1 MIRSLV
7 TKLTGLI
14 AERSHSPRKKYAVPV
29 KLWFERESGRLVHT
43 STADGLFM
51 NGQTVDMSKTGIGIL
66 VPSIRMKE
74 HYLVGQDRLVNVEI
88 DLPREKVRMQVVG
101 RRYERESI
109 HDSVERYIVGMEIA
123 NISDYD
129 REVYENFLRY
139 GVGRHR
145 AAKPGLEMG
154 GN

>member
-7 TKLTGLI
+7 NKLTGLI
-14 AERSHSPRKKYAVPV
+14 AERSHSPRKKYAAPV
-29 KLWFERESGRLVHT
+29 KLWFERESGRLIHT

-51 NGQTVDMSKTGIGIL
+51 TGQTIDLSKTGIGIM
-66 VPSIRMKE
+66 VSGIRMKE
-74 HYLVGQDRLVNVEI
+74 HYIVGQERVLNVEI

-109 HDSVERYIVGMEIA
+109 HDSVERYIVGMEIVS
-123 NISDYD
+123 ISDYD
-129 REVYENFLRY
+129 REVYDHFIRF
-139 GVGRHR
+139 GAKRRR
-145 AAKPGLEMG
+145 AANPGLEMG

>member
-14 AERSHSPRKKYAVPV
+14 AERSHSPRKKYAAPV
-29 KLWFERESGRLVHT
+29 KMWFERESGRLIHT

-51 NGQTVDMSKTGIGIL
+51 NGQTVDMSKTGVGIM
-66 VPSIRMKE
+66 VSGIRMKE
-74 HYLVGQDRLVNVEI
+74 HYIVGQDRVLNLEI

-109 HDSVERYIVGMEIA
+109 HDSIERYIVGMEIVQ
-123 NISDYD
+123 ISDYD

-139 GVGRHR
+139 GVNRRR

>member
-14 AERSHSPRKKYAVPV
+14 AARSHSPRKKYAVPV
-29 KLWFERESGRLVHT
+29 KMWFERESGRLIHT
-43 STADGLFM
+43 STADGLYM
-51 NGQTVDMSKTGIGIL
+51 SGETVDMSKTGIGII
-66 VPSIRMKE
+66 VSSIRMNE
-74 HYLVGQDRLVNVEI
+74 HYLVGQDRVLNIEI

-109 HDSVERYIVGMEIA
+109 HDSTERYVVGMEIV
-123 NISDYD
+123 NISDVD

-139 GVGRHR
+139 GAKRRR
-145 AAKPGLEMG
+145 AANPGLEMG

>member
-29 KLWFERESGRLVHT
+29 KMWFERESGRLIHT

-51 NGQTVDMSKTGIGIL
+51 NGQTVDLSKTGIGIL
-66 VPSIRMKE
+66 VSSIRMKE
-74 HYLVGQDRLVNVEI
+74 HYLVGQNRVLNVEI
-88 DLPREKVRMQVVG
+88 DLPREKVRMQVIG
-101 RRYERESI
+101 RRYERECI
-109 HDSVERYIVGMEIA
+109 HDSVERYIVGMEIVG
-123 NISDYD
+123 ISDVD
-129 REVYENFLRY
+129 REVYEHFLRF
-139 GVGRHR
+139 G
-145 AAKPGLEMG
+145 AKRRRVANPGLEMG